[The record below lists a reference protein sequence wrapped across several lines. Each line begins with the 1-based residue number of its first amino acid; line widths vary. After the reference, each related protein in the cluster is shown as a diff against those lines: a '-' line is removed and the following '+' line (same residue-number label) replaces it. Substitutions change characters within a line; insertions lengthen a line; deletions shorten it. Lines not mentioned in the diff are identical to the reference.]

1 MDAAT
6 ARLAIQTR
14 NKEIEQLMSRPNP
27 DLLAVEELQSANVR
41 DIRALREFA
50 AQNIVNAAPRN
61 PLRPELARFL
71 DRNFTLYMKGAI

>member
-14 NKEIEQLMSRPNP
+14 NKEIEQL
-27 DLLAVEELQSANVR
+27 QSANVR
-41 DIRALREFA
+41 DIRALREFT